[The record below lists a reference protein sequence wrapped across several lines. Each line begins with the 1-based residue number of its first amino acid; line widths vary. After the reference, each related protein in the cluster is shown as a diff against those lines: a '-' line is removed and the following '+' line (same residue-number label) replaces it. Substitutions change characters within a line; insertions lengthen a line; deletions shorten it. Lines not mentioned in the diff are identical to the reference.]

1 MGELPSVHGRKLSQ
15 GNLGDMRFP
24 AKPNVR
30 IGSLLAVMALLVS
43 ACAGTTVGAGPNGAL
58 LGDGE
63 LVVGGTVDANDD
75 ALSFD
80 DSDEPEPVSPV
91 ARGTI
96 NMARA
101 NWSSGAMQAEVYA
114 QLLEELGYEVD
125 RGTDLA
131 PGDFYPELA
140 VGNYDFWANSWPIV
154 HDKFFDETTDDGT
167 RIGERITYVGEQM
180 PAGGLQGFLVDTA
193 TADRLGITTLDDIA
207 ENPDIRAEFD
217 RDADGRA
224 EISGC
229 DQGWGCEA
237 VIDALIQDN
246 GWTDV
251 MVQVKGVHGELFAE
265 QVTRAEAGQPVLAYV
280 WTPGPFITQL
290 TPGENA
296 VWLGVKNPSSDQSV
310 AADLPA
316 DQCRLS
322 PCTMGFSPSDIVVAA
337 NKTFLTDEPA
347 AAVLLNQ
354 VKIGVL
360 DVSFQNV
367 KMLIGEDSAAD
378 IARHATE
385 WIQSN
390 RSDVDRWLA
399 QAQVAG

>member
-1 MGELPSVHGRKLSQ
+1 
-15 GNLGDMRFP
+15 MRFP

-30 IGSLLAVMALLVS
+30 IGSLIAVLALLAS

-58 LGDGE
+58 LGAGE
-63 LVVGGTVDANDD
+63 LVVGGTVDANQD

-80 DSDEPEPVSPV
+80 DSDEPEAPAPVE
-91 ARGTI
+91 RGAI

-114 QLLEELGYEVD
+114 QLLEELGYDVD

-131 PGDFYPELA
+131 PSDFYPQLA
-140 VGNYDFWANSWPIV
+140 VGTYDFWANSWPIV
-154 HDKFFDETTDDGT
+154 HDKFFDESTADGT
-167 RIGERITYVGEQM
+167 RIGERITYVGDQM

-207 ENPDIRAEFD
+207 DNPDIRAEFD

-229 DQGWGCEA
+229 DEGWGCEA
-237 VIDALIQDN
+237 VIDSLIVDN

-251 MVQVKGVHGELFAE
+251 LVQMKGVHGDLFAE

-296 VWLGVKNPSSDQSV
+296 IWLGVKNPSSDQSV
-310 AADLPA
+310 AADLPT

-337 NKTFLTDEPA
+337 NREFLAAEPA
-347 AAVLLNQ
+347 AAVLLDQ
-354 VKIGVL
+354 VKISVL

-367 KMLIGEDSAAD
+367 KMLIGEDSPAD

-399 QAQVAG
+399 QAQAAG